1 MNATRRE
8 RTGVPAKRPPPV
20 DFHET
25 RTATL
30 SHVVGDQSAVMRFMG
45 DPASHGLKQAD
56 LPTADL
62 PTTDLPTDDTTAQVV
77 RIDTH
82 GAAVF
87 LAGDKAYKIKRA
99 VCFPFMD
106 FSTLARREEACRAEI
121 EINRPNAP
129 DIYLGTVAITR
140 DKTGKLALN
149 GRGEPIEWAV
159 AMRRFD
165 VDMTFDN
172 LARRNALTDHDLD
185 GAVDAIVT
193 FQKRAAL
200 RRASDWI
207 ADLNSYVEQNDQ
219 AFHEAYT
226 AFSLQ
231 DATGLTQRTQAEWH
245 RMRPLLLARGTANKV
260 RRCHG
265 DLHLRN
271 IVRLGD
277 TVRLFD
283 AVEFDDRIATG
294 DMLYDLAFFLMD
306 LDEHGRRREANR
318 VINRYLAKMNDEDD
332 LEALAALPLFM
343 SVRAALRAKI
353 SAMSAQHLHNGEREW
368 TQAEAQRFLEFAG
381 DVLEPRDVS
390 LTVVGG
396 LSGVGKSAVA
406 QALAPMIGCSPG
418 AIILRSDVV
427 RKNMMQSQWN
437 EPLGDAAYTHEMT
450 KKVYATLERMACKC
464 LAAGHS
470 VVVDAVCSRAEERD
484 AFENLAL
491 GVECHF
497 AGVWLDAPL
506 PTRLERIAGRAAD
519 PSDANADVAK
529 AQERYDLFDVEW
541 PRVDADPDLK
551 TVLSRVRP
559 VVSRLN

>member
-1 MNATRRE
+1 MTGTE
-8 RTGVPAKRPPPV
+8 RARMSVPAKRPPPV
-20 DFHET
+20 DFSE
-25 RTATL
+25 RQVATL
-30 SHVVGDQSAVMRFMG
+30 THVVGDQSAVMRFMA
-45 DPASHGLKQAD
+45 DPASHGLSNDGGDQ
-56 LPTADL
+56 
-62 PTTDLPTDDTTAQVV
+62 QVV

-87 LAGDKAYKIKRA
+87 LAGKKAYKIKRA

-129 DIYLGTVAITR
+129 DIYLDAIAITR
-140 DKTGKLALN
+140 DNTGKLALN

-159 AMRRFD
+159 AMHRFD
-165 VDMTFDN
+165 PQMTFDN
-172 LARRNALTDHDLD
+172 LARNEALKDSDLD

-200 RRASDWI
+200 RRAADWI
-207 ADLNSYVEQNDQ
+207 ADLSSYIEQNDQ
-219 AFHEAYT
+219 SFHEAYT

-231 DATGLTQRTQAEWH
+231 ESSSLTQRTQAEWH
-245 RMRPLLLARGTANKV
+245 RMRPLLLARGTSNKV

-271 IVRLGD
+271 MVRLGD
-277 TVRLFD
+277 KVRLFD
-283 AVEFDDRIATG
+283 AVEFDERIATG

-318 VINRYLAKMNDEDD
+318 VLNRYLAKVNDEDD

-353 SAMSAQHLHNGEREW
+353 TAMSAQHQHNGERKLAQE
-368 TQAEAQRFLEFAG
+368 EAQRFLEYAN
-381 DVLEPRDVS
+381 DALEPRDVS

-406 QALAPMIGCSPG
+406 QVLAPAIGRSPG
-418 AIILRSDVV
+418 AVVLRSDVV
-427 RKNMMQSQWN
+427 RKNMMQREWN
-437 EPLGDAAYTHEMT
+437 EPLSEKAYTPKIT
-450 KKVYATLERMACKC
+450 KDVYAALERMACKC

-470 VVVDAVCSRAEERD
+470 VVIDAVCARVEERE
-484 AFENLAL
+484 AFEAIAM

-506 PTRLERIAGRAAD
+506 QTRLTRIAGRGKD
-519 PSDANADVAK
+519 PSDANAHVAK
-529 AQERYDLFDVEW
+529 AQEHYDLFDVDW
-541 PRVDADPDLK
+541 PRVDAGLALEN
-551 TVLSRVRP
+551 VLDTVRP
-559 VVSRLN
+559 LVSRLN

>member
-1 MNATRRE
+1 MTVTE
-8 RTGVPAKRPPPV
+8 RVRMSVPAKRPPPIGFGERQV
-20 DFHET
+20 AKLT
-25 RTATL
+25 
-30 SHVVGDQSAVMRFMG
+30 HVVGDQSAVMRFMG
-45 DPASHGLKQAD
+45 DPASHGLTK
-56 LPTADL
+56 
-62 PTTDLPTDDTTAQVV
+62 DDGEQVV

-129 DIYLGTVAITR
+129 EIYHDAVAITR

-149 GRGEPIEWAV
+149 GNGEPIEWAV
-159 AMRRFD
+159 AMYRFD
-165 VDMTFDN
+165 TEMTFDN
-172 LARRNALTDHDLD
+172 LARNNQLRDRDLD
-185 GAVDAIVT
+185 GAVDAIVA
-193 FQKRAAL
+193 FQKRAVL

-207 ADLNSYVEQNDQ
+207 ADLNSYVDQNDQ

-231 DATGLTQRTQAEWH
+231 DAGSLTQRTHSEWH

-294 DMLYDLAFFLMD
+294 DVLYDLAFLLMD

-318 VINRYLAKMNDEDD
+318 VLNRYLAKMNDEDD

-353 SAMSAQHLHNGEREW
+353 CAMSAQHLHDGEKEAG
-368 TQAEAQRFLEFAG
+368 QAEAQRFLEFAN

-406 QALAPMIGCSPG
+406 QALAPTIGRSPG
-418 AIILRSDVV
+418 AVILRSDVV
-427 RKNMMQSQWN
+427 RKNMMQSEWN
-437 EPLGDAAYTHEMT
+437 EPLGDTAYTKEMT
-450 KKVYATLERMACKC
+450 KKVYASLERMACKC

-470 VVVDAVCSRAEERD
+470 VVIDAVCARAEERE
-484 AFENLAL
+484 AFEALAM

-506 PTRLERIAGRAAD
+506 PTRLERIAGRGDD
-519 PSDANADVAK
+519 PSDADADIAQV
-529 AQERYDLFDVEW
+529 QERYDLFDVEW
-541 PRVDADPDLK
+541 PRVDADPDLE
-551 TVLSRVRP
+551 TVVSRVRP